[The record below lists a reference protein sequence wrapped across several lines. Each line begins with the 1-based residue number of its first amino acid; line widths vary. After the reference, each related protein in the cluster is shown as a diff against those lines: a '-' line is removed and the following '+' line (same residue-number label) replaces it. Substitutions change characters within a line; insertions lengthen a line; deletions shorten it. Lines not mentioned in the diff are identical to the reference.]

1 MNEDWRYDDGKLHE
15 RQIALMCLIRN
26 KIDIN
31 REAYEFCN
39 YFVSNGLFN
48 GELPTEDNLMED
60 RLKQFGGDVSAMVSE
75 KLMKRGLSKWQI
87 LNEREPHDK
96 ENYRKKTIKNA
107 KKHPN
112 WYTPE
117 EIQYIKIMKRALKKD

>member
-15 RQIALMCLIRN
+15 RQIALLCLIRN

-75 KLMKRGLSKWQI
+75 KLMKEFSKWQI
-87 LNEREPHDK
+87 LNERTPHDK
-96 ENYRKKTIKNA
+96 ENYQEDN
-107 KKHPN
+107 
-112 WYTPE
+112 
-117 EIQYIKIMKRALKKD
+117 